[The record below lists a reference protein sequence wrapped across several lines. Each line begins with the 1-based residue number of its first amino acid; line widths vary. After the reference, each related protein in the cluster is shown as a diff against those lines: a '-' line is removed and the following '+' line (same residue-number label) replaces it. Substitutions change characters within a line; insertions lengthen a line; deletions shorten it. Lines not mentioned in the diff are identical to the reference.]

1 MKHQILGAG
10 LLLAMCAAPAAQAQI
25 SLVNPVPQEVKS
37 AGKQLMS
44 LPGKWT
50 LKADAARLNA
60 VKAQRPLDAAISQT
74 LKGLPTSAAAQHVCT
89 ITFGVKGD
97 KAVKKYAKQVPAKA
111 EAYYL
116 DINDKGIVIV
126 GADETGLFYGVQTLL
141 ASLAEGKVEAATVKD
156 WPDVDFRGTVEG
168 FYGTPWSHK
177 ARLSQIEFY
186 GRNKMNVYI
195 YGPKDDPYHR
205 DHWRV
210 PYPEAEAKRIQE
222 LNEHAKEW
230 GVNFYW
236 AIHPGVD
243 IKWNDTDRDNLVKKL
258 ELMYALG
265 IRSFAVFFDDIW
277 GEGAKADKQAEL
289 LNYVDDNFIAKHKD
303 ISPLIMCPTEY
314 NRAWANDEKGYLRTL
329 GTKMNKDI
337 QIMWTGNSVVHCID
351 KESMEWINQRI
362 DRKAYIWW
370 NFPVSD
376 FVRDHI
382 LLGPAYGN
390 GLDIAGDM
398 SGFVSNPMEHA
409 EASKISLYG
418 IADYTW
424 NMKAYDPAR
433 DWEKGLKAV
442 LPGNYEALRTF
453 ALYNKDLGPN
463 GHGFRREEGDE
474 IKPLCSRVLANAA
487 PADVAELKQKCE
499 DLRMSAD
506 LLLADKQ
513 NPELLRELRPW
524 LLQAQNVAD
533 YGVAVCNMALPRA
546 QQASANSLA
555 SFANHYAQARSI
567 QQQMYELENSDV
579 RHALQPGIK
588 LAGKV
593 LLPTLNA
600 LFTKVVDAYNAQNGT
615 KLSNVAEFNPFKL
628 QSDVKQL
635 ALLPVTARGN
645 EISVAPS
652 NEVIKWQKDGSMT
665 IESDREIT
673 FAGMDFNL
681 GVNDVAK
688 NFELELFVNG
698 AWKTVSLLHYKN
710 TDPVIHTGNELGG
723 MKATKLRITN
733 TSGKDLEVYFRHFK
747 FSKQ

>member
-1 MKHQILGAG
+1 MKYQILGAS
-10 LLLAMCAAPAAQAQI
+10 LLLAAMCAGTASAQI
-25 SLVNPVPQEVKS
+25 SLVNPVPQQTTVK
-37 AGKQLMS
+37 GTKLMN
-44 LPGKWT
+44 LPGTWT
-50 LKADAARLNA
+50 VKADATRLNGFA
-60 VKAQRPLDAAISQT
+60 VKALQT
-74 LKGLPTSAAAQHVCT
+74 AGVKNDDTADYTVTL
-89 ITFGVKGD
+89 GVKGD
-97 KAVKKYAKQVPAKA
+97 KAVKKYRKQIPAKA
-111 EAYYL
+111 EGYYL
-116 DINDKGIVIV
+116 QVDEKGIVIA
-126 GADETGLFYGVQTLL
+126 GADEAGLFYGVQTLL
-141 ASLAEGKVEAATVKD
+141 GSMAEGKLEYCTVKD
-156 WPDVDFRGTVEG
+156 WPDVPFRGTVEG

-205 DHWRV
+205 DRWRV
-210 PYPEAEAKRIQE
+210 AYPEADAKRIQE
-222 LNEHAKEW
+222 LNEHAKEC

-243 IKWNDTDRDNLVKKL
+243 IKWNTEDRDNLMAKL
-258 ELMYALG
+258 EKMYALG

-303 ISPLIMCPTEY
+303 VAPLIMCPTEY

-362 DRKAYIWW
+362 GRKAYIWW

-424 NMKAYDPAR
+424 NMKAYDEKR

-442 LPGNYEALRTF
+442 LPDNYEALRTF

-474 IKPLCSRVLANAA
+474 LKQLSEAVLKSCE
-487 PADVAELKQKCE
+487 PADVKQLQQKCE
-499 DLRMSAD
+499 ELKMAAD
-506 LLLADKQ
+506 ILLGDKS

-524 LLQAQNVAD
+524 LLQARLVAD
-533 YGVAVCNMALPRA
+533 YGVTVCKMAGPRVQHTA
-546 QQASANSLA
+546 ANA
-555 SFANHYAQARSI
+555 HDPFTNYYAQARSI
-567 QQQMYELENSDV
+567 QEQMYGLENSDV

-593 LLPTLNA
+593 LLPTLNQ
-600 LFTKVVDAYNAQNGT
+600 LFTKVVDTYNAQNGT
-615 KLSNVAEFNPFKL
+615 KLYNVAEYNPYKL
-628 QSDVKQL
+628 TSNVKQL

-645 EISVAPS
+645 EVSVTPS
-652 NEVIKWQKDGSMT
+652 NEVIKWQKDGYMM
-665 IESDREIT
+665 IEGDREIT

-681 GVNDVAK
+681 GVNEAAK
-688 NFELELFVNG
+688 YFKLELLCADG
-698 AWKTVSLLHYKN
+698 WKEINLLHYQP

-723 MKATKLRITN
+723 MTATKLRLTN
-733 TSGKDLEVYFRHFK
+733 VSGKDVEVYFKNFK
-747 FSKQ
+747 INKQ